1 MSALDV
7 MRPYRALFASRFQ
20 QMFQYRG
27 AAVAGF
33 ITQCWWGGLKV
44 MILAAFYGGSSAAA
58 GNNAPLTLA
67 QAITYTWIGQALL
80 VLLPWF
86 GDPDVA
92 TAVRTGAVSYDR
104 LRPVDFY
111 SLWFFRATGWIAAR
125 VLPRAALMLAFAAI
139 VLPMV
144 GLRDWSWHLPA
155 TVLAG
160 VLFVISLALAL
171 LLSATMVMLLN
182 IATAASLNA
191 RGVNAIAGPP
201 TILLSGNLL
210 PLALFPDW
218 AQTALLAQP
227 FAGLLDIPLR
237 IYFGTLDGYAA
248 LAGLGVQIFW
258 IAALVTFG
266 RWWLAR
272 VLRSLE
278 MQGG

>member
-1 MSALDV
+1 MTALDV

-33 ITQCWWGGLKV
+33 VTQCWWGGLKV
-44 MILAAFYGGSSAAA
+44 MILAAFYGGSTTAAS
-58 GNNAPLTLA
+58 NAPMTLA
-67 QAITYTWIGQALL
+67 QAITYIWVGQALL

-86 GDPDVA
+86 ADPYVA

-104 LRPVDFY
+104 LRPIDFY
-111 SLWFFRATGWIAAR
+111 LHWFARAAGGISAR
-125 VLPRAALMLAFAAI
+125 VLPRAVLMLGFAALL
-139 VLPMV
+139 LPLV
-144 GLRDWSWHLPA
+144 GLGEWGWQLPA
-155 TVLAG
+155 GFLAG
-160 VLFVISLALAL
+160 ALFTLSLVLAL
-171 LLSATMVMLLN
+171 LLSSAMVMLLN

-191 RGVNAIAGPP
+191 RGVNAIAAVP

-218 AQTALLAQP
+218 MQTALILQP
-227 FAGLLDIPLR
+227 FAGLLDVPLR
-237 IYFGTLDGYAA
+237 IYFGSYEGAAA
-248 LAGLGVQIFW
+248 LGLIGVQSFW
-258 IAALVTFG
+258 LAALIALG
-266 RWWLAR
+266 RWWLGR